1 MHIARLQTRK
11 ATDVRCAMRAIMNV
25 RSIGFALNRSWVY
38 LMFLNTASLLFMASG
53 GSWITYANIASTI
66 TLTITLFALA
76 AFGRPSA
83 MQRHS
88 KRTFALAAGIT
99 CGGTACIVAS
109 GIAGGLAIPLGI
121 VGGVLTGV
129 GSGVIDMGYGE
140 LYSRLESS
148 KTNFE
153 VPFAFFLA
161 ATFFSLT
168 MQLPPYF
175 AAIACSL
182 IPIVAALLLVTAMDT
197 ASPTSKADPKAQID
211 IIPFTWRIGACSCLV
226 GIGDG
231 IVRAACLATPGLS
244 TQEFYTLPL
253 VAGSVATMAIIYLCC
268 LITPPEQGEG
278 LCKVYR
284 SSVFVMAAFYLLLPL
299 IQGFH
304 FLESTM
310 ALTGYGTFNVLI
322 WLLLAETAHRHKLAP
337 HVIYGI
343 GWGMVTFGVLI
354 GGIAGQ
360 LLIAQQ
366 PSMSVVSLVATL
378 CILTSYLFVLKEH
391 EFATMVTPVVQGPSP
406 EASGSAEATTA
417 GEVSS
422 GDSAEDANRP
432 RKARFM
438 DRCTAV
444 AEAYG
449 LTPRETELMILYAK
463 GHTSANIQQELFLS
477 RGTVTTHLRH
487 IYQKMEIHSKAEL
500 MELIDHCSPDGQ

>member
-1 MHIARLQTRK
+1 
-11 ATDVRCAMRAIMNV
+11 MRAIMNV

-88 KRTFALAAGIT
+88 KCTFALAAGIT

-140 LYSRLESS
+140 LYSRLDSS
-148 KTNFE
+148 ITNFE

-168 MQLPPYF
+168 MQLPPYC

-182 IPIVAALLLVTAMDT
+182 IPIAAALLLVNSMDA
-197 ASPTSKADPKAQID
+197 ASPTSKAAPKAQID

-244 TQEFYTLPL
+244 MQEFYTLPL

-278 LCKVYR
+278 LRKVYR
-284 SSVFVMAAFYLLLPL
+284 SSVFVMAVFYLLLPL

-354 GGIAGQ
+354 GGVAGQ
-360 LLIAQQ
+360 LLISQQ
-366 PSMSVVSLVATL
+366 PSMSVVSLIATL

-391 EFATMVTPVVQGPSP
+391 DFATMVTPMAQALSP
-406 EASGSAEATTA
+406 EASGSAEADAHAT
-417 GEVSS
+417 S
-422 GDSAEDANRP
+422 GSNNPEDTDRP

-500 MELIDHCSPDGQ
+500 MEIIDRRDADGQ